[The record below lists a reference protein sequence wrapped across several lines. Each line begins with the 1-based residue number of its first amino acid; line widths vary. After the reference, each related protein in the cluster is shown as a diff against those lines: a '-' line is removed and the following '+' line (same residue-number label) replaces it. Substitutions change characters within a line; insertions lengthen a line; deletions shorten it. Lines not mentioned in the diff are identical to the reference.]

1 MRAFRIWM
9 SWVLKEPWLFG
20 LAVVAMILCA
30 SAQIAEPWVFARA
43 VDQAIVKKDEIAL
56 RQWVYLFLGLELL
69 RIAMV
74 VSQSYLFEK
83 LGLRVLHHLRLR
95 VFHHLSRCSIRVFDQ
110 NPVGRLVTRL
120 TSDFSSLSEMFSS
133 GSILIVVNLIYVIGT
148 MIVLLTV
155 QPRLGAIA
163 LSVLPPTLILSRV
176 FSRRLRQA
184 YRDARTA
191 LAQLNALFAESIL
204 GIRTLQLFG
213 QTQARVLR
221 IASAQEDV
229 VRAQSESIRSY
240 AYFQPTITL
249 AAGISLALVIS
260 VGAPQAFPGVQTLEI
275 GVLTAYFSYVV
286 SLFQPL
292 REIADRWNVLLSGG
306 ASAERIIEV
315 LDWPLETDEGKN
327 PWNQARG
334 EIEFKDVWFAYDEEN
349 WVLRGL
355 NLKISEGES
364 LGVVGSTGAGK
375 STLIQLILRL
385 YHPQRGQILFDGQPI
400 ENYSLDALRSA
411 IGLVQQDVF
420 LFSGSLRENI
430 SLWKTQTSPLSSRLL
445 EELEA
450 ELGEALR
457 LDERGGNLSLGQR
470 QVVAYARAAAAQPL
484 VWMLDEASSNMD
496 SATEARVVDWLR
508 RDSQGRTSIVVA
520 HRLATV
526 QRLQK
531 IAVLHQGQVAECG
544 THGELM
550 KLQGLYAKLYAYQQ
564 IEDQGSR
571 ETGSIQSV

>member
-1 MRAFRIWM
+1 
-9 SWVLKEPWLFG
+9 
-20 LAVVAMILCA
+20 
-30 SAQIAEPWVFARA
+30 
-43 VDQAIVKKDEIAL
+43 
-56 RQWVYLFLGLELL
+56 
-69 RIAMV
+69 
-74 VSQSYLFEK
+74 
-83 LGLRVLHHLRLR
+83 
-95 VFHHLSRCSIRVFDQ
+95 
-110 NPVGRLVTRL
+110 
-120 TSDFSSLSEMFSS
+120 
-133 GSILIVVNLIYVIGT
+133 
-148 MIVLLTV
+148 
-155 QPRLGAIA
+155 LGAIA